1 VIIIKYEWCEFPTLY
16 FFFLDK
22 HFSIK
27 TKRIRNKIN
36 FIKAIVSYFLKEK
49 RKKKRL
55 MKEIEWCDEKIV
67 VHTYHKA
74 KAEIYI

>member
-1 VIIIKYEWCEFPTLY
+1 
-16 FFFLDK
+16 
-22 HFSIK
+22 
-27 TKRIRNKIN
+27 
-36 FIKAIVSYFLKEK
+36 
-49 RKKKRL
+49 